1 MMLGNGKL
9 IKLTNLVK
17 EEILTYLIYL
27 AFGFFY
33 FSIIFG
39 LVYAIFSFFPPSLNL
54 EDIINN
60 FLYYMK
66 DIGKNFKDFATF
78 VFVFVTLVFIL
89 TFPLRMIYELERI
102 EKKICRKKVI
112 KK

>member
-9 IKLTNLVK
+9 TNLVI

-54 EDIINN
+54 QDIINN

-66 DIGKNFKDFATF
+66 DIGKNFKDFARY
-78 VFVFVTLVFIL
+78 VFVFVTLVYIL
-89 TFPLRMIYELERI
+89 TFPFR
-102 EKKICRKKVI
+102 ICREKR
-112 KK
+112 